1 MSRKVGGKYRDQY
14 YDAYFDYL
22 RDRTDKE
29 RKLEGKAPYSDVT
42 IKTYATD
49 TFYLEKHDD
58 RDFGDWLK
66 DNKNMDEA
74 YKCLV
79 KNLYTRKNPEK
90 DAIYYLNCM
99 KMFDDFLKNNQK

>member
-1 MSRKVGGKYRDQY
+1 MSRKVGGKYRNQY
-14 YDAYFDYL
+14 YDEFFDYL
-22 RDRTDKE
+22 RKRTDEERGKVGKE
-29 RKLEGKAPYSDVT
+29 PYSDLT

-58 RDFGDWLK
+58 RDFEDWLK
-66 DNKNMDEA
+66 NDKSMDEA

-99 KMFDDFLKNNQK
+99 KIFDDFLKNNQK